1 MGIPTEIVKVK
12 HVLWWSK
19 PQICKF
25 FGRKLQCKGSK
36 KGVKM
41 QTILLTNAD
50 GRENKF
56 QEFYTV
62 GKNLRQKVTY
72 KGKKFVLPTYN

>member
-1 MGIPTEIVKVK
+1 
-12 HVLWWSK
+12 
-19 PQICKF
+19 
-25 FGRKLQCKGSK
+25 
-36 KGVKM
+36 M